1 MSKQIYKKRFGGFD
15 LKVEYAGFKKSKVVI
30 LPCPYEATVTY
41 GKGCSKG
48 PDAILEASNKME
60 LFDDELKKETY
71 KIGIYT
77 KTPLPLVK
85 LSARD
90 MIKNLEIQVSEVLK
104 SKKMPVAIGGEHLIS
119 VGTVRAASQI
129 YKDLS
134 VLHLDAH
141 HDLRNDYEGSIY
153 NHACVARRFLEF
165 CPVTQVGVRSLSKV
179 EEDFLGTNPPNLKII
194 DAYHMRKKRPWKD
207 RVVKSLKDN
216 VYISLDLD
224 IFDPS
229 LMPSV
234 GTPEPGGMGWYEL
247 LDLLKTVA
255 RNKKIIGFD
264 IVELMPIKGVV
275 APDFLAAKLIY
286 RLLGYIFY
294 KKEKIV

>member
-1 MSKQIYKKRFGGFD
+1 MGEQILEKRFGGFD

-60 LFDDELKKETY
+60 LFDDELKKETH
-71 KIGIYT
+71 KIGIHT
-77 KTPLPLVK
+77 KTPLPLAG
-85 LSARD
+85 LPARD
-90 MIKNLEIQVSEVLK
+90 MIERVEAGVSELLK
-104 SKKMPVAIGGEHLIS
+104 SKKLPVAIGGEHLIS
-119 VGTVRAASQI
+119 VGAVRAASQI

-141 HDLRNDYEGSIY
+141 HDLRNDYEGSSY
-153 NHACVARRFLEF
+153 NHACVARRFLEI
-165 CPVTQVGVRSLSKV
+165 CHVAQVGMRSLSK
-179 EEDFLGTNPPNLKII
+179 EERDFLDTNPPNLKTI
-194 DAYHMRKKRPWKD
+194 DAYYMRKKRSWKD
-207 RVVKSLKDN
+207 RVIKSLKDN

-247 LDLLKTVA
+247 LDLLKIVA

-264 IVELMPIKGVV
+264 IVELMPIKGIA

-286 RLLGYIFY
+286 RLLGYVF
-294 KKEKIV
+294 